1 MFVCLFNSDC
11 CRNISSNTEC
21 IDICTAGRIFETTQS
36 TCASDIDKM
45 LACAAGM
52 FDIDKMLACA
62 AGMLDIDKMLTCAAG
77 MFDIDKMLAC
87 AAGMFDINKILAC
100 AAGMFDIDKM
110 LTCAAGMFDSWNATD
125 TLKPTS
131 CQEKTVYFLSE

>member
-52 FDIDKMLACA
+52 L
-62 AGMLDIDKMLTCAAG
+62 
-77 MFDIDKMLAC
+77 
-87 AAGMFDINKILAC
+87 
-100 AAGMFDIDKM
+100 DIDKM

>member
-1 MFVCLFNSDC
+1 MFVRLFNSDC

-77 MFDIDKMLAC
+77 MFD
-87 AAGMFDINKILAC
+87 
-100 AAGMFDIDKM
+100 
-110 LTCAAGMFDSWNATD
+110 SWNATD